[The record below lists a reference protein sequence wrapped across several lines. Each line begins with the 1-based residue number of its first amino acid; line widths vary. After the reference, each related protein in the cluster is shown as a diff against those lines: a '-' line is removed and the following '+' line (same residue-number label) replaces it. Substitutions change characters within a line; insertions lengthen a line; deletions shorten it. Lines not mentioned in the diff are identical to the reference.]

1 MRILIVAATPIEVAP
16 VVAGL
21 RALSGAAPRL
31 TRYAH
36 AAHDVDVLITGV
48 GMVGDGRLVLA
59 RAGALT
65 LRPGA
70 ELRRVRQ
77 LRLRP

>member
-1 MRILIVAATPIEVAP
+1 MRILIVAATSHRRWLPLSP
-16 VVAGL
+16 RL
-21 RALSGAAPRL
+21 RALSDAARRL

-59 RAGALT
+59 RAGA
-65 LRPGA
+65 
-70 ELRRVRQ
+70 RRATTWR
-77 LRLRP
+77 